1 MQILLSLAGMVL
13 ILLVAFLLSSNRRA
27 IRPRVVVSA
36 FALQAG
42 IAALVLYTPWGNQ
55 ILKAASNGVSNLLGY
70 ANEGTKFLFGA
81 LATDPLGQNFAI
93 GALPVI
99 I

>member
-55 ILKAASNGVSNLLGY
+55 ILKAASNGVSNLSLIHISEPTRPY
-70 ANEGTKFLFGA
+70 
-81 LATDPLGQNFAI
+81 
-93 GALPVI
+93 
-99 I
+99 

>member
-42 IAALVLYTPWGNQ
+42 CGPAQ
-55 ILKAASNGVSNLLGY
+55 VS
-70 ANEGTKFLFGA
+70 
-81 LATDPLGQNFAI
+81 
-93 GALPVI
+93 
-99 I
+99 